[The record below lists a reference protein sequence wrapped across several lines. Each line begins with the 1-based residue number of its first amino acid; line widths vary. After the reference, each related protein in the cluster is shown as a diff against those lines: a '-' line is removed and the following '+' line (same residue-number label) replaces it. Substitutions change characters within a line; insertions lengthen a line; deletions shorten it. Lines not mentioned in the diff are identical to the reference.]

1 VPGLS
6 TTLPSGPLE
15 LCDFFTNFAAGRDYA
30 TLSPLS
36 VPIARAFLFG
46 GQTPSDGS
54 DVFFSVMLENSA
66 AAIDQV
72 AKWLEQASNDPTSV
86 AVALSAH
93 AAGLSA
99 AGGLTE
105 ASFQDTP
112 FAVSAAHVRA
122 LRKYIITWLEEVC
135 IAIHK
140 SKVCFRGAQLLS
152 AAAILITRSTYHV
165 CILFLGVRTA
175 GCRNLF
181 GRRKYGSGGP
191 SHGV

>member
-1 VPGLS
+1 
-6 TTLPSGPLE
+6 
-15 LCDFFTNFAAGRDYA
+15 
-30 TLSPLS
+30 
-36 VPIARAFLFG
+36 
-46 GQTPSDGS
+46 
-54 DVFFSVMLENSA
+54 M
-66 AAIDQV
+66 
-72 AKWLEQASNDPTSV
+72 
-86 AVALSAH
+86 ALSAH

-105 ASFQDTP
+105 AVRDHTHCIGPSETSAFAGCSTRHLIASCYSRLAHSRILYLTPPGLLVLLLPCHKRKSFQDTP

>member
-1 VPGLS
+1 
-6 TTLPSGPLE
+6 
-15 LCDFFTNFAAGRDYA
+15 
-30 TLSPLS
+30 
-36 VPIARAFLFG
+36 
-46 GQTPSDGS
+46 
-54 DVFFSVMLENSA
+54 VFFSVMLENSA

-105 ASFQDTP
+105 AVRDHTHCIGPSETSAFAGCSTRHLIASCYSRLAHSRILYLTPPGLLVLLLPCHKRKSFQDTP

-140 SKVCFRGAQLLS
+140 SKVCFRGASFYPLL
-152 AAAILITRSTYHV
+152 
-165 CILFLGVRTA
+165 LF
-175 GCRNLF
+175 
-181 GRRKYGSGGP
+181 
-191 SHGV
+191 